1 MALPPKALL
10 FQQVLAITL
19 LACTSLSAATISG
32 VQNGSSSGQGTPTPP
47 DGATSTGVFSSLVD
61 FSGFQLET
69 WTQSIAAPL
78 VGNVRNVLFHSFF
91 LVTEFFE
98 EFAGS
103 QTAMNVIPSVDAG
116 FKNCCTPPLGRLDY
130 SGLGSIIIHQG
141 FDGTN

>member
-1 MALPPKALL
+1 MTFPPKALL
-10 FQQVLAITL
+10 FQQVLAVTF
-19 LACTSLSAATISG
+19 LACTSLPAAAISG
-32 VQNGSSSGQGTPTPP
+32 LQNRSSSGQGTPTPP

-78 VGNVRNVLFHSFF
+78 VGTVRNVLFHSFF
-91 LVTEFFE
+91 LVTEFVE

-103 QTAMNVIPSVDAG
+103 PTAMNVIPSINAG
-116 FKNCCTPPLGRLDY
+116 FANCCTPPLGGLDY
-130 SGLGSIIIHQG
+130 SGLGSIMIHQS